1 MEILESEGVGE
12 ERGVL
17 VLLSP
22 VGPAVP
28 PASRWA
34 SFRSRSF
41 TWKDRINL
49 YCYPLV
55 CPLDSIIIHH
65 KNDIIWTVPFSKS
78 ILPRKKSGNSGFVT
92 QFEVARGFTEYVL
105 TPDLMSLIHT

>member
-1 MEILESEGVGE
+1 MLYIQYYFVIAIRYLGSKLTPHCDPQNDSEREPDMEILESEGVGE

-41 TWKDRINL
+41 TW
-49 YCYPLV
+49 
-55 CPLDSIIIHH
+55 
-65 KNDIIWTVPFSKS
+65 
-78 ILPRKKSGNSGFVT
+78 
-92 QFEVARGFTEYVL
+92 
-105 TPDLMSLIHT
+105 